1 MKKNILTSL
10 AAILLTAS
18 ASAQFKFTDI
28 VRLPC
33 MAIQDQAFSG
43 TCWCFSS
50 MSFIESEMMAQGIQ
64 NPPNLSE
71 MYVVRQ
77 NYIDRA
83 QKHVMLHGKMNFGE
97 GSYFLD
103 NFIVARQYGLMPESA
118 YPNTLPKENSINHS
132 ILASKAERFA
142 DSVANDNNKKL
153 NLEWLNNY
161 TSLINQYLPAP
172 PEKFEYNGK
181 EYTPQSFLKEVVK
194 LDPNNYIQVTSFS
207 HHEFYKTCIL
217 ELPDNWRWEPFFNV
231 KVDDLTAIIDTSLA
245 MGHTVLWAADVSENG
260 FNSSKGYAL
269 LPGINPKNMKPND
282 IEAYKA
288 MTPEKQLLNSR
299 TLASP
304 GIEMNVTQESR
315 QTDFLN
321 RNTTDDHGMHLIG
334 AAKDQNGNKFYI
346 VKNSWGNTNQY
357 GGYIYVSVN
366 YVKAKTT
373 GILVNKDVV
382 DKMNFPK

>member
-1 MKKNILTSL
+1 
-10 AAILLTAS
+10 
-18 ASAQFKFTDI
+18 
-28 VRLPC
+28 
-33 MAIQDQAFSG
+33 
-43 TCWCFSS
+43 
-50 MSFIESEMMAQGIQ
+50 
-64 NPPNLSE
+64 
-71 MYVVRQ
+71 
-77 NYIDRA
+77 
-83 QKHVMLHGKMNFGE
+83 
-97 GSYFLD
+97 
-103 NFIVARQYGLMPESA
+103 
-118 YPNTLPKENSINHS
+118 
-132 ILASKAERFA
+132 
-142 DSVANDNNKKL
+142 
-153 NLEWLNNY
+153 
-161 TSLINQYLPAP
+161 
-172 PEKFEYNGK
+172 
-181 EYTPQSFLKEVVK
+181 
-194 LDPNNYIQVTSFS
+194 
-207 HHEFYKTCIL
+207 
-217 ELPDNWRWEPFFNV
+217 
-231 KVDDLTAIIDTSLA
+231 